1 MEIAIEDTTIDAAKS
16 SLVYSV
22 TQSLSSPGKA
32 ASSSFA
38 NQVLRSVPQD
48 FGRQLLQQI
57 QSVTKEQVRESI
69 QKHISPLFDASSS
82 VAVVVS
88 TPSKTLEIKDGLESF
103 GFEVET
109 RALDVPQ
116 EELDM
121 MDVDES
127 DSGSESESGSN
138 SDDSMLSHR

>member
-1 MEIAIEDTTIDAAKS
+1 M
-16 SLVYSV
+16 
-22 TQSLSSPGKA
+22 Q
-32 ASSSFA
+32 
-38 NQVLRSVPQD
+38 
-48 FGRQLLQQI
+48 
-57 QSVTKEQVRESI
+57 ESI
-69 QKHISPLFDASSS
+69 RKYISPLFDASSS

-88 TPSKTLEIKDGLESF
+88 PPSKTVEIKDSLESF

-138 SDDSMLSHR
+138 SGDSMLSYR